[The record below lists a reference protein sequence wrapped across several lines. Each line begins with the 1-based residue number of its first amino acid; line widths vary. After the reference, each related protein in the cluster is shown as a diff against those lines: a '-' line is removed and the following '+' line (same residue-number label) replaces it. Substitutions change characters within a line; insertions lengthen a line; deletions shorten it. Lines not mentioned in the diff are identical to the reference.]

1 MFCRPPFFHS
11 DNWTWFI
18 CILIDK
24 VRREELKS
32 EEPTIP
38 TFDTLLAFQIRPF
51 FWEKRNLNSSL
62 GTHFQRC
69 NYFFSAWT
77 LSPTN
82 ISINAFE
89 WKLNLL
95 WGFIARKTK
104 KLTLWCVTNKNNFLG
119 PSILIRRCSIIGYHE
134 ESKSW
139 STMYGKIL
147 TIMIDH
153 TNPCQV

>member
-1 MFCRPPFFHS
+1 MFCRPPFFTPIIGHDS
-11 DNWTWFI
+11 FAFWSIKF
-18 CILIDK
+18 
-24 VRREELKS
+24 EES
-32 EEPTIP
+32 EEP
-38 TFDTLLAFQIRPF
+38 TFDTLLAFQIPFDLF
-51 FWEKRNLNSSL
+51 FWQKRNVNSSL
-62 GTHFQRC
+62 GAHFKRC

-119 PSILIRRCSIIGYHE
+119 PILIRRCSIIGYHV
-134 ESKSW
+134 ESKSC

-147 TIMIDH
+147 TIMIRV
-153 TNPCQV
+153 TIPILAKF